1 MRSTRMNV
9 FTTDA
14 FLETA
19 AQVFFPGRPHA
30 IEVFRIDGR
39 LMKLL
44 VVDGRVIERM
54 PFYDFPQPLDAWA
67 GPVKEHWYFPRTVQR
82 TTTISERTPE
92 PPGLQ
97 PSPYIDWTRFADEKA
112 FRAHVDASS
121 HLKHNDSARQR
132 RRAERDL
139 GPLKFVWDDDRP
151 EVFDACVK
159 WKSAQYLSTG
169 VGDMFAAPQNVEL
182 FRKLKALGVVKV
194 ASLSAKDTLLAVHF
208 GTHTD
213 RRFSWWIP
221 AYDAAYSKYSPGRLL
236 LENLLQQSQA
246 QGDLEFDF
254 LIGDETYKFMF
265 ATHNRVIGPI
275 GAPPVSLLL
284 RTMVKQQAKAML
296 ERYPK
301 AMELARDVKRRL
313 GR

>member
-1 MRSTRMNV
+1 MNV

-19 AQVFFPGRPHA
+19 AAVFFPGRSWRA
-30 IEVFRIDGR
+30 EVFRIEGR
-39 LMKLL
+39 ILKLL
-44 VVDGRVIERM
+44 VVDGDVIERM
-54 PFYDFPQPLDAWA
+54 PFYDYPQPLDGWTGA
-67 GPVKEHWYFPRTVQR
+67 VTDRWYFPRTVVQ
-82 TTTISERTPE
+82 TQLVSERAIE
-92 PPGLQ
+92 PAGFQ

-112 FRAHVDASS
+112 FQTHVAKSS
-121 HLKHNDSARQR
+121 SLKSNDTARQR
-132 RRAERDL
+132 RRIEREL
-139 GPLKFVWDDDRP
+139 GPLKFVLDDSRP

-159 WKSAQYLSTG
+159 WKSAQYVETG

-182 FRKLKALGVVKV
+182 FRQLHARGLVKV
-194 ASLSAKDTLLAVHF
+194 SSLSAKDTLLAAHF

-213 RRFSWWIP
+213 KRFTWWIP
-221 AYDAAYSKYSPGRLL
+221 AYDATYGKYSPGRLL
-236 LENLLQQSQA
+236 LEELMRSSQQ

-254 LIGDETYKFMF
+254 LIGDEKYKFMF

-284 RTMVKQQAKAML
+284 QNLAKQQTKTVL

-301 AMELARDVKRRL
+301 AMELARDLKRRL
-313 GR
+313 TR